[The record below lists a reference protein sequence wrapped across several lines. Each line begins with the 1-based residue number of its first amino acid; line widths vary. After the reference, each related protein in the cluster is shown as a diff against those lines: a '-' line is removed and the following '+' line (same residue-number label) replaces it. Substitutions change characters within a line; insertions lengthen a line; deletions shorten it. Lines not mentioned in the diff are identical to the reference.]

1 MLFTRLFDAAN
12 DPIMGSIVD
21 RTRTKY
27 GKCRPYLKWMA
38 IPIAAVTIICFLPIY
53 PNNPGGFAAIS
64 IVYIIW
70 SIVYTIADVPY
81 WGLSTSMTNNTTKRG
96 NLLTVARLFC
106 TVGAGLVTIIVPLV
120 TAGVTEKY
128 GLNAG
133 PYLARTY
140 FLAAVVCVVAA
151 VPMFFYGFKNTTE
164 RFTSTSE
171 PPSLGHNLK
180 LLTKNKPLLLIVI
193 SGILGAAKMAYTYT
207 GGLYF
212 AKYVLSDVSWL
223 GMKGE
228 ALYTIITMA
237 VVPGGL
243 ISSVMV
249 PWFTRHFGK
258 RNTFIYSHLLGF
270 VVMLVMFIVGWSTK
284 QYEYSNAATLII
296 CLIGLVLLGIPFGI
310 SNIMTYALIGDT
322 VEYLEFKTGERA
334 EGICFAMQT
343 LINKVGM
350 AVGAFIGVL
359 AYYMAGIEAN
369 NVGSLTSGQKDIMW
383 LMLIGLGC
391 LSMLG
396 AAVPMFFYK
405 FNEKAQREA
414 VEAIAARKAENS
426 SDKAE

>member
-1 MLFTRLFDAAN
+1 
-12 DPIMGSIVD
+12 
-21 RTRTKY
+21 
-27 GKCRPYLKWMA
+27 
-38 IPIAAVTIICFLPIY
+38 
-53 PNNPGGFAAIS
+53 
-64 IVYIIW
+64 
-70 SIVYTIADVPY
+70 
-81 WGLSTSMTNNTTKRG
+81 
-96 NLLTVARLFC
+96 
-106 TVGAGLVTIIVPLV
+106 
-120 TAGVTEKY
+120 
-128 GLNAG
+128 
-133 PYLARTY
+133 
-140 FLAAVVCVVAA
+140 
-151 VPMFFYGFKNTTE
+151 
-164 RFTSTSE
+164 
-171 PPSLGHNLK
+171 
-180 LLTKNKPLLLIVI
+180 
-193 SGILGAAKMAYTYT
+193 
-207 GGLYF
+207 
-212 AKYVLSDVSWL
+212 
-223 GMKGE
+223 
-228 ALYTIITMA
+228 
-237 VVPGGL
+237 
-243 ISSVMV
+243 MV